1 MDQVVAGG
9 DYGEK
14 VQYKLFKFA
23 EVNGE
28 VSAQLV
34 LEKVEKVI
42 EGSGKKD
49 RAIPVEDVEDGARK
63 SEVGGL
69 NYLGCPELKDR
80 VDSEDNLEEGE
91 GFSGWVVLE
100 DVLTAHSEEGGKFGV
115 KGK

>member
-1 MDQVVAGG
+1 MVAGG

-42 EGSGKKD
+42 EGSGKNVGIREEKETT
-49 RAIPVEDVEDGARK
+49 IPMDVNPKRLQSD
-63 SEVGGL
+63 
-69 NYLGCPELKDR
+69 
-80 VDSEDNLEEGE
+80 EER
-91 GFSGWVVLE
+91 SLQ
-100 DVLTAHSEEGGKFGV
+100 
-115 KGK
+115 